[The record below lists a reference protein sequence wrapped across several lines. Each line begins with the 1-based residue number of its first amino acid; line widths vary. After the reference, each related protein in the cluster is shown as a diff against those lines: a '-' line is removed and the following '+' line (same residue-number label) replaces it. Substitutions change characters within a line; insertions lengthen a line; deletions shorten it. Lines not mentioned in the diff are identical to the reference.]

1 MVLAL
6 VKVAASSCKK
16 WTLTGVLLGAAF
28 NAQGSAF
35 SFTLLRDTVSGL
47 QDLDI
52 AKCILFADEVSRP
65 SWTKRPKL
73 HCAACLC
80 RGWSSCCSRSFLS
93 ASCLSEGIVGVQ
105 IANRQEQGWIATAKK
120 PIELTHDVAKG
131 ARTVAASSRETLVGS
146 GSGVVFRGKVGSR
159 SQQWER

>member
-1 MVLAL
+1 MHVVRRGMVLAL

-16 WTLTGVLLGAAF
+16 WTLTGVLFGAAF

-52 AKCILFADEVSRP
+52 AKCILFADEVSKP
-65 SWTKRPKL
+65 SWTRRPKL
-73 HCAACLC
+73 HCAVCLC

-93 ASCLSEGIVGVQ
+93 ASCLSEGRVG
-105 IANRQEQGWIATAKK
+105 
-120 PIELTHDVAKG
+120 DVADSEQAG
-131 ARTVAASSRETLVGS
+131 TGLDRHCEETHRTHP
-146 GSGVVFRGKVGSR
+146 
-159 SQQWER
+159 